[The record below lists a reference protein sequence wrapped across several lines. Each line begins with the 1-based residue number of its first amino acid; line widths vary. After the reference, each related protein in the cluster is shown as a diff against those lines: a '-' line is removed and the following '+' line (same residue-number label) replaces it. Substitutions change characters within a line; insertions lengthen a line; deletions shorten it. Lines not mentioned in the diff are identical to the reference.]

1 MYNYASLCHLWFL
14 FGTGYQLYLAR
25 MHLQLCAFFLLYPIL
40 TGSWTAAAAVVR
52 SFVLSRSPHKII
64 NILFAIVR
72 EDEAVHLH
80 WKLVCYT
87 QNH

>member
-1 MYNYASLCHLWFL
+1 
-14 FGTGYQLYLAR
+14 
-25 MHLQLCAFFLLYPIL
+25 LLP
-40 TGSWTAAAAVVR
+40 
-52 SFVLSRSPHKII
+52 LSRSPHKII

-87 QNH
+87 QNP